1 MKKKKKT
8 SPTPFYLSFDELFE
22 KPKLKNIGS
31 RKLKIYTIVAVIAVA
46 FAVVAPF
53 LTIIV
58 LTPLN
63 QSMINTS
70 QKNLMP

>member
-31 RKLKIYTIVAVIAVA
+31 RKLSEMNVEEIELVEK
-46 FAVVAPF
+46 
-53 LTIIV
+53 
-58 LTPLN
+58 LN
-63 QSMINTS
+63 QMKRLNELYNGSNF
-70 QKNLMP
+70 